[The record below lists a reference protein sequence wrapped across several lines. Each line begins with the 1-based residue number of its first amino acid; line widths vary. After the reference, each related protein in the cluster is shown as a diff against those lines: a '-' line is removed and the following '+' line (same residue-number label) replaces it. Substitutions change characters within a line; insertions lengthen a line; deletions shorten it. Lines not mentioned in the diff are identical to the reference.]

1 MKKGFTLAETLSM
14 LSIICII
21 ATVTLPGLNSKH
33 QEMETILRLKKAYIT
48 LNDAYEQGFAEH
60 GSPVKWE
67 LNDVS
72 DYATNEDYEGSK
84 NMYNA
89 FGVYI
94 KKKKDCQGKSGCFA
108 DKYFFSNGAERTDD
122 LNTAPHRYKIITN
135 DNMSM
140 AFHAYSHDCSRVQ
153 EAGDIRTICG
163 LVFVD
168 INGPN
173 KGKNMMGDDLFVFYL
188 AEDGIFPQG
197 AATDT
202 CLYSDCM
209 AKGEHCTKWVI
220 ENENRDYL
228 KCKDLSW
235 SGKTKC
241 SK

>member
-1 MKKGFTLAETLSM
+1 MKKGFTLAEALAT

-188 AEDGIFPQG
+188 SLI
-197 AATDT
+197 
-202 CLYSDCM
+202 
-209 AKGEHCTKWVI
+209 HI
-220 ENENRDYL
+220 
-228 KCKDLSW
+228 
-235 SGKTKC
+235 
-241 SK
+241 

>member
-1 MKKGFTLAETLSM
+1 MKKGFTLAEALSM

-21 ATVTLPGLNSKH
+21 AAITLPGLNSKH
-33 QEMETILRLKKAYIT
+33 QEMETVLRLRKAYIT
-48 LNDAYEQGFAEH
+48 LNDAYEQGTSMH
-60 GSPVKWE
+60 GSPLEWE
-67 LNDVS
+67 LCDVS
-72 DYATNEDYEGSK
+72 DDATEEDYEGSK

-89 FGVYI
+89 FGAYI

-108 DKYFFSNGAERTDD
+108 EKYLYINGTEWEDNI
-122 LNTAPHRYKIITN
+122 NTAPHRYKIITN